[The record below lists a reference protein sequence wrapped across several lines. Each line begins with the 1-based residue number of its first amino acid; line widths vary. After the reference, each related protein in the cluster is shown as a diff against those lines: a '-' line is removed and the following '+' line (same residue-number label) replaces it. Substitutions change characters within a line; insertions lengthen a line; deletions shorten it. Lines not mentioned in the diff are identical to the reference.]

1 MKLSFAWI
9 KDFIALDVDA
19 FAAAKGLTMS
29 GIEVEDIAPSII
41 PACVVAAEILEVSA
55 HPNADKLS
63 LCTVNAG
70 QGPVQVVCGAPNVR
84 VGLKSAYAPEG
95 ADLGNGLIVKK
106 AKIRGVESFGILL
119 SEKELG
125 LTDDHTGIM
134 EIEGQ
139 VKPGESLLE
148 RLNLADH
155 VLDINITPNRGDCL
169 SVIGIA
175 RELAAI
181 FSQELINHPL
191 VLPETDDPIE
201 KYLTVEIL
209 ARDACPRY
217 CARMLKDVTIR
228 KSPFLMRRRLFQSGV
243 RAISNVVDITNYV
256 MLELGQPLH
265 AFDYRQIAGAAIKV
279 RMAGDNER
287 FTTLDENERVLNSG
301 DLLICDAERPVA
313 LAGIM
318 GGLNSEVKDDS
329 QMIALESAYF
339 TPVGIQRTARR
350 LGLPSEAAYRFERG
364 IDPEIQARAADR
376 AAELMAELA
385 GAHICRGL
393 IDCDHRN
400 LAAKNIVLRR
410 GMMTKVLGLDVIP
423 DREVSDILTRLG
435 CAVAPTEGGWNV
447 CAPALRHDLEREID
461 LIEEFIRI
469 YGMDKIAPEL
479 PVYRPETAASDT
491 ISPRDIRLR
500 LAAMG
505 MTEIVTYSF
514 IAPLW
519 RRWFGAEVLELKN
532 PISDELKLM
541 RTSLIPGLASTVA
554 KNKNLQTRD
563 LAVFELGRCFLPQT
577 GAKLPSE
584 EERLAVAISGQQRDL
599 HWSET
604 RKTVDFYDIKGIAEA
619 LLPEMELKP
628 SRHECLK
635 SGYQADIILKGQ
647 TIGRLGQLHPDILG
661 ALDIID
667 EVYVLEI
674 SLKPLILK
682 QFSGLKPIARFPMT
696 WRDLSLI
703 ADEGLHYREIEQAVL
718 KLGIRELK
726 RVMPIDCYSGDK
738 LEKGKKGITIR
749 MIYQAEDRTLEDK
762 QINTWQDMILH
773 ALEKGLGATLRQS

>member
-9 KDFIALDVDA
+9 KEFIALDVDA
-19 FAAAKGLTMS
+19 FAAARGLTMS
-29 GIEVEDIAPSII
+29 GIEVEDIAPSTI
-41 PACVVAAEILEVSA
+41 PACVLAARILDVGP

-63 LCTVNAG
+63 ICTVDAG
-70 QGPVQVVCGAPNVR
+70 AGPVQVVCGAPNVR
-84 VGLKSAYAPEG
+84 PGLVSAYAPEG
-95 ADLGNGLIVKK
+95 SDLGNGFIVKK
-106 AKIRGVESFGILL
+106 AKIRGVESLGILL

-134 EIEGQ
+134 EIEGA
-139 VKPGESLLE
+139 VEPGEGLLE
-148 RLNLADH
+148 RLGLADH

-181 FSQELINHPL
+181 FNKELINKPV
-191 VLPETDDPIE
+191 VLSETEDPIE
-201 KYLTVEIL
+201 KYLAVEIQ
-209 ARDACPRY
+209 APQACPRY
-217 CARMLKDVTIR
+217 CARMLTDVTIR
-228 KSPFLMRRRLFQSGV
+228 KSPLFMRRRLFQSGV

-265 AFDYRQIAGAAIKV
+265 AFDYRQIKGRAITVRTAGE
-279 RMAGDNER
+279 GER
-287 FTTLDENERVLNSG
+287 FTTLDGTERVLNSG

-329 QMIALESAYF
+329 RLIALESAYF
-339 TPVGIQRTARR
+339 SPVGIQRTARR
-350 LGLPSEAAYRFERG
+350 LCLPSEAAYRFERG

-385 GAHICRGL
+385 GARICRGV
-393 IDCDHRN
+393 IDCDHRR
-400 LAAKNIVLRR
+400 LAKKEIHLRR
-410 GMMTKVLGLDVIP
+410 GMMSKVLGLDAIP
-423 DREVSDILTRLG
+423 DRAVVDILTRLG
-435 CAVAPTEGGWNV
+435 CTIAPAEGGWDV

-479 PVYRPETAASDT
+479 PVYRPEAAASDS
-491 ISPRDIRLR
+491 IRLRDIRLR

-505 MTEIVTYSF
+505 ITEVVTYSF

-519 RRWFGAEVLELKN
+519 RRWFGAEALELRN
-532 PISDELKLM
+532 PISDELKIM
-541 RTSLIPGLASTVA
+541 RTSLIPGLANTVA

-563 LAVFELGRCFLPQT
+563 LAIFELGRCFLPLS
-577 GAKLPSE
+577 GSRLPRE
-584 EERLAVAISGQQRDL
+584 EERLAVAISGQQRDP

-604 RKTVDFYDIKGIAEA
+604 RRNVDFYDIKGIAEA
-619 LLPEMELKP
+619 LLPEMELRS

-635 SGYQADIILKGQ
+635 PGFQADIILDGQ
-647 TIGRLGQLHPDILG
+647 SIGRLGQLHQGILD
-661 ALDIID
+661 ALDITD
-667 EVYVLEI
+667 DVYVLET
-674 SLKPLILK
+674 STSVLIQK
-682 QFSGLKPIARFPMT
+682 QFTGLKPIARFPMT
-696 WRDLSLI
+696 WRDLSLV
-703 ADEGLHYREIEQAVL
+703 ADQGVLYRDIEQAVL
-718 KLGIRELK
+718 ALGIRELK

-738 LEKGKKGITIR
+738 LAKGKKGITIR

-773 ALEKGLGATLRQS
+773 ALEKGLGAALRQ

>member
-1 MKLSFAWI
+1 MKLSFSWI
-9 KDFIALDVDA
+9 KDFVAIDVDA
-19 FAAAKGLTMS
+19 FAAAKALTMS
-29 GIEVEDIAPSII
+29 GIEVEDIAASTI

-55 HPNADKLS
+55 HPNAEKLS
-63 LCTVNAG
+63 ICTVDAG
-70 QGPVQVVCGAPNVR
+70 AGPVQVVCGAPNVR
-84 VGLKSAYAPEG
+84 PGLVSAYAPEG
-95 ADLGNGLIVKK
+95 ADLGAGFVVKK

-181 FSQELINHPL
+181 FQKELIQRPQDI
-191 VLPETDDPIE
+191 PETDEPVGT
-201 KYLTVEIL
+201 YLAVEIL
-209 ARDACPRY
+209 AQDACPRY
-217 CARMLKDVTIR
+217 CARMLTDVTIR
-228 KSPFLMRRRLFQSGV
+228 KSPFSLRRRLFQSGV

-265 AFDYRQIAGAAIKV
+265 AFDYRQIAGGAIKV
-279 RMAGDNER
+279 RMANEGER
-287 FTTLDENERVLNSG
+287 FTTLDGNERLLNCG

-329 QMIALESAYF
+329 RLIALESAYF

-364 IDPEIQARAADR
+364 IDPEIQARAAHR
-376 AAELMAELA
+376 AAALMAELA
-385 GAHICRGL
+385 DARICRGI
-393 IDCDHRN
+393 IDCDHRR
-400 LAAKNIVLRR
+400 LGHKDIHLRR
-410 GMMTKVLGLDVIP
+410 SMMIKVLGLNDIS
-423 DREVSDILTRLG
+423 DSDVSDILTRLG
-435 CAVAPTEGGWNV
+435 CSVTAAGDGWDV
-447 CAPALRHDLEREID
+447 RAPALRHDLEREID

-491 ISPRDIRLR
+491 ISLGDIRLR

-505 MTEIVTYSF
+505 ITEIVTYSF

-519 RRWFGAEVLELKN
+519 RRWFGADFLELKN
-532 PISDELKLM
+532 PISDELRLM
-541 RTSLIPGLASTVA
+541 RTSLVPGLANTVA

-563 LAVFELGRCFLPQT
+563 LALFELGRCFLPQ
-577 GAKLPSE
+577 ARAALPLE

-599 HWSET
+599 HWSEA
-604 RKTVDFYDIKGIAEA
+604 RRPVDFYDIKGIAEA
-619 LLPEMELKP
+619 LVPEMELK
-628 SRHECLK
+628 SSGHDFLK
-635 SGYQADIILKGQ
+635 PGFQADIILKGQ
-647 TIGRLGQLHPDILG
+647 TIGRLGQLHPGILE

-667 EVYVLEI
+667 EVYILET
-674 SLKPLILK
+674 SLKPLVQK
-682 QFSGLKPIARFPMT
+682 QFGGLKPVARFPMT

-703 ADEGLHYREIEQAVL
+703 ADEGLHYRDIEQAVL

-726 RVMPIDCYSGDK
+726 QVMPIDCYSGEK
-738 LEKGKKGITIR
+738 LAKGKKGVTIR

-773 ALEKGLGATLRQS
+773 ALEKGLGASLRQ

>member
-1 MKLSFAWI
+1 MKLSYAWI
-9 KDFIALDVDA
+9 KEFIALDVDA
-19 FAAAKGLTMS
+19 FSAAKGLTMS
-29 GIEVEDIAPSII
+29 GIEVEDVAPSAI
-41 PACVVAAEILEVSA
+41 PACVVAAEILEIAA

-63 LCTVNAG
+63 ICTVNAG
-70 QGPVQVVCGAPNVR
+70 AGPVQVVCGAPNVR
-84 VGLKSAYAPEG
+84 PGLVSAYAPEG
-95 ADLGNGLIVKK
+95 ADLGGGFVVKK

-134 EIEGQ
+134 EIEGR
-139 VKPGESLLE
+139 VLPGESLLE
-148 RLNLADH
+148 SLNLADH

-181 FSQELINHPL
+181 FNQELINKPIIL
-191 VLPETDDPIE
+191 TETVDPVGD
-201 KYLTVEIL
+201 YLTVEIL
-209 ARDACPRY
+209 APEACPRY
-217 CARMLKDVTIR
+217 CARMLKDVQIR
-228 KSPFLMRRRLFQSGV
+228 KSPFYLRRRLFQSGV

-265 AFDYRQIAGAAIKV
+265 AFDYRQIAGQAIKV
-279 RMAGDNER
+279 RMAGENEH
-287 FTTLDENERVLNSG
+287 FTTLDENERVLTSG
-301 DLLICDAERPVA
+301 DLLICDAVKPVA

-329 QMIALESAYF
+329 RMIALESAYF

-376 AAELMAELA
+376 AAGLMAELA
-385 GAHICRGL
+385 GAAICAGR
-393 IDCDHRN
+393 IDSDYRR
-400 LAAKNIVLRR
+400 LAAKNINLRR
-410 GMMTKVLGLDVIP
+410 SMMTKVLGLDIIP

-435 CAVAPTEGGWNV
+435 CTITPAEGGWNV

-479 PVYRPETAASDT
+479 PVYRPEAQAPHAVSL
-491 ISPRDIRLR
+491 RDIRLR

-505 MTEIVTYSF
+505 ITEIVTYSF

-519 RRWFGAEVLELKN
+519 RRWFSGDALELKN
-532 PISDELKLM
+532 PISDELKLI

-563 LAVFELGRCFLPQT
+563 LAVFELGRCFFPLP
-577 GAKLPSE
+577 GAKLPVE
-584 EERLAVAISGQQRDL
+584 EEHLAVAISGQQRDP

-635 SGYQADIILKGQ
+635 AGSQADITLKGQ
-647 TIGRLGQLHPDILG
+647 TIGRLGQLHPGLTQT
-661 ALDIID
+661 LDIID
-667 EVYVLEI
+667 DVYVLEI
-674 SLKPLILK
+674 SLKPLIQK

-703 ADEGLHYREIEQAVL
+703 ADESLHYRDIEQAVL
-718 KLGIRELK
+718 KLGIKELK
-726 RVMPIDCYSGDK
+726 QVMPIDCYSGDK
-738 LEKGKKGITIR
+738 LAKGKKGITIR
-749 MIYQAEDRTLEDK
+749 MIYQADDRTLEDK

-773 ALEKGLGATLRQS
+773 ALEKGLGATLRQ

>member
-1 MKLSFAWI
+1 MKLSYAWI
-9 KDFIALDVDA
+9 KEFVALDVDV
-19 FAAAKGLTMS
+19 FAAAKALTMS
-29 GIEVEDIAPSII
+29 GIEVEDIAPSTI
-41 PACVVAAEILEVSA
+41 PGCVVAAEILQVGP

-63 LCTVNAG
+63 ICTVDAG
-70 QGPVQVVCGAPNVR
+70 AGPVQVVCGAPNVR
-84 VGLKSAYAPEG
+84 VGLVSAYAPEG
-95 ADLGNGLIVKK
+95 ADLGGGFLVKK
-106 AKIRGVESFGILL
+106 ATIRGVESFGILL

-134 EIEGQ
+134 EIEGA
-139 VKPGESLLE
+139 VKPGECLLE

-181 FSQELINHPL
+181 FQKELIHSRQDI
-191 VLPETDDPIE
+191 PETDDPVGN
-201 KYLTVEIL
+201 YLAVEIL
-209 ARDACPRY
+209 AQEACPRY
-217 CARMLKDVTIR
+217 CARMLTDVAIR
-228 KSPFLMRRRLFQSGV
+228 KSPFFMRRRLFQSGV

-265 AFDYRQIAGAAIKV
+265 AFDYRQIAGASIKV
-279 RMAGDNER
+279 RMAVDGER
-287 FTTLDENERVLNSG
+287 FTTLDGNERLLNSG
-301 DLLICDAERPVA
+301 DLLICDAEKPVA

-329 QMIALESAYF
+329 RMIALESAYF

-376 AAELMAELA
+376 AATLMAELA
-385 GAHICRGL
+385 DARICRGI
-393 IDCDHRN
+393 IDRDHRR
-400 LAAKNIVLRR
+400 LARKEIHLRR
-410 GMMTKVLGLDVIP
+410 GMMIKVLGLNDIP
-423 DREVSDILTRLG
+423 DSEVGDILTRLG
-435 CAVAPTEGGWNV
+435 CVVTEAQDGWNV

-469 YGMDKIAPEL
+469 YGMEKIKPEL
-479 PVYRPETAASDT
+479 PVHRPEVRASHTVDLK
-491 ISPRDIRLR
+491 DIRLR

-505 MTEIVTYSF
+505 VTEIVTYSF
-514 IAPLW
+514 IAPVW
-519 RRWFGAEVLELKN
+519 RRWFGADFLELKN

-541 RTSLIPGLASTVA
+541 RTSLIPGLAGTVA

-563 LAVFELGRCFLPQT
+563 LSLFELGRCFLPQA
-577 GAKLPSE
+577 GAALPME

-604 RKTVDFYDIKGIAEA
+604 RRPVDFYDIKGIAEA
-619 LLPEMELKP
+619 LAPEMELKP
-628 SRHECLK
+628 SRHEFLK
-635 SGYQADIILKGQ
+635 SGFQADIILAGQ
-647 TIGRLGQLHPDILG
+647 NIGRLGQLHPGILE

-667 EVYVLEI
+667 DVYVMEMTVQ
-674 SLKPLILK
+674 PLIDK
-682 QFSGLKPIARFPMT
+682 QFKGLKPIARFPMT

-703 ADEGLHYREIEQAVL
+703 AEEGLWYRDIEQAVL
-718 KLGIRELK
+718 KLGIKELK
-726 RVMPIDCYSGDK
+726 QVMPIDCYSGEK

-773 ALEKGLGATLRQS
+773 ALEKGLGVTLRQ